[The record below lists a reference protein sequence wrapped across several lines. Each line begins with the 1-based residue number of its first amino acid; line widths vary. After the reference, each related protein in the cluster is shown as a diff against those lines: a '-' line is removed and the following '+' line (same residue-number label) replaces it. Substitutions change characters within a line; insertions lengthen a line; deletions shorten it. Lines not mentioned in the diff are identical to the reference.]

1 MTGGCVEHGG
11 VPGLE
16 TIALPG
22 SQQSPVFVVGF
33 PRSGTTLLEQMLD
46 AHPDF
51 RSMDERAYIHELIE
65 SMELAGQRTR
75 ATWPT

>member
-1 MTGGCVEHGG
+1 M
-11 VPGLE
+11 
-16 TIALPG
+16 
-22 SQQSPVFVVGF
+22 VGF

-65 SMELAGQRTR
+65 GMELAGQHYPGRPGEPERR
-75 ATWPT
+75 ARPAQLRAVYFRRVA